1 MVPIFNYR
9 LYTVLVILLYLLF
22 STMISHIVFAAL
34 LIVIVGLSF
43 KTRQIEL
50 KNTFSFIVSEQ
61 GVLEFTERVGSTI
74 SPYQIT
80 SASFYNGL
88 FIVLKLK
95 TQEGATSIV
104 LFKDAI
110 TQLDYRLLARI
121 IKQL

>member
-1 MVPIFNYR
+1 
-9 LYTVLVILLYLLF
+9 
-22 STMISHIVFAAL
+22 MISHIVFAAL